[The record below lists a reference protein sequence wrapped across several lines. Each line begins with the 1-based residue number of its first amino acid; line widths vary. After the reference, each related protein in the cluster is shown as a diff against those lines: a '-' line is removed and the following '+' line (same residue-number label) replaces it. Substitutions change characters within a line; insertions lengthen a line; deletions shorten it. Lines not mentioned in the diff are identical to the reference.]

1 MPIKITSRRKAIATA
16 LTLGILLIATAVTLN
31 ISWIILNW
39 REFWMMTVGGI
50 FFLVIIAGMILNT
63 IFLVREIRRN
73 EQHDSFINAVTHELK
88 TPITSIRLY
97 LETLQKRNVDEDKRR
112 QFYGIMLDD
121 TDRLLRTVEQVLK
134 AGSVTQKKDAQNFRP
149 IEVEPIL
156 RECME
161 LVATRHHLAADA
173 LHWGRPPAETDH
185 YTVLGELEELRTA
198 FLNVLD
204 NAVKYSRERVDVAVD
219 LVAPSIDRLEIR
231 VTDHGIGIQRGEL
244 KRVFKRFYRAS
255 NPSVKGSG
263 LGLFIVRAIAKRHG
277 GKVTAQS
284 EGSGKGT
291 TVTLELPRVFTT

>member
-1 MPIKITSRRKAIATA
+1 MAIKITTRRKAVATA
-16 LTLGILLIATAVTLN
+16 LTLGILLIAAAVTLN

-39 REFWMMTVGGI
+39 REFWMMLVGGI
-50 FFLVIIAGMILNT
+50 FFLVIIAGMVLNT

-97 LETLQKRNVDEDKRR
+97 LETLQKRPVDEEKRQ

-121 TDRLLRTVEQVLK
+121 TNRLLRTVEQVLK
-134 AGSVTQKKDAQNFRP
+134 AGHIAQKPDLQNFKP
-149 IEVEPIL
+149 VEVEPVL

-161 LVATRHHLAADA
+161 LVTTRHHLSGNA
-173 LHWGRPPAETDH
+173 LHWVKEPTTTEH

-198 FLNVLD
+198 FLNILD
-204 NAVKYSRERVDVAVD
+204 NAVKYSKETVDVTVD
-219 LVAPSIDRLEIR
+219 LVAPSIDQLEIR
-231 VTDHGIGIQRGEL
+231 VTDQGVGIQRADL
-244 KRVFKRFYRAS
+244 KRVFKRFYRAT
-255 NPSVKGSG
+255 NPGVKGSG

-277 GKVTAQS
+277 GKVTAHS
-284 EGSGKGT
+284 EGVGRGT